1 MKKIIKLL
9 SVILIIY
16 ITAAALPK
24 LMPAATLEAN
34 SDSDVMFQTWEE
46 FLESGVKIEYG
57 EVTAITDNRNNE
69 CWLNIRNIRLGKISL
84 KKQPVRHKIVSH
96 FLR

>member
-9 SVILIIY
+9 AAILVIY

-24 LMPAATLEAN
+24 LMPAATLETN
-34 SDSDVMFQTWEE
+34 SDSDVMYQTWEE

-57 EVTAITDNRNNE
+57 EVTAITDSENNE
-69 CWLNIRNIRLGKISL
+69 
-84 KKQPVRHKIVSH
+84 
-96 FLR
+96 